1 MARSEALDTTVLI
14 QIIRDQRAWPAL
26 HQAIRKGRIWL
37 SSVVVAEIYAGNRSR
52 DDARFIR
59 EIADAMQGIDRVITP
74 TADEWRQAGQLINRR
89 VRLQGDLRPRDHL
102 ADLLILLSAA
112 RLNGT
117 VITANLRQFDAWAEL
132 ARESG
137 LEVGAA
143 PLEALGY

>member
-1 MARSEALDTTVLI
+1 MARDEVPDTTVLI
-14 QIIRDQRAWPAL
+14 HIVRHPNAWPEFRHAL
-26 HQAIRKGRIWL
+26 GSGRVWL
-37 SSVVVAEIYAGNRSR
+37 SSVVISELYAGTRSR
-52 DDARFIR
+52 DDSRLIR
-59 EIADAMQGIDRVITP
+59 SIVDSVSRRDRVITP

-132 ARESG
+132 AREAG